1 MYINQ
6 AYKWKHDSWRYL
18 VGTLIIFL
26 LGWQL
31 IGAIPLIIISYFQT
45 ENLAEFMT
53 ASETAFASLY
63 PPKSNLYLFLMMTT
77 FIGGFVALWF
87 TIKFIHQQT
96 FTQLTTSRK
105 KVDWR
110 RIFFGFILI
119 ATFTIVTT
127 GIDFYYNPE
136 NYEVQFNLVPFAIM
150 FVIGVIFIPIQTS
163 FEEYFFRGYLMQGIG
178 VVARNKWV
186 PLLIT
191 SVIFGG
197 LHFFNPEV
205 EKLGNIAMV
214 YYIGTGL
221 FLGIITLMDEGMELA
236 LGFHAG
242 TNLIIALLVTSDWTV
257 FQTNSILLDLS
268 EPAAGFEII
277 MPVFIIY
284 PIFLAIMAWK
294 YKWTNWK
301 EKLLGKVVFPREEV
315 SIESNTFEKW

>member
-1 MYINQ
+1 MYLAQ
-6 AYKWKHDSWRYL
+6 VFKFKHDPWRYL
-18 VGTLIIFL
+18 IGTFIIFII
-26 LGWQL
+26 GWQL
-31 IGAIPLIIISYFQT
+31 IGSIPFTIISFLRA
-45 ENLAEFMT
+45 ENISEFMS
-53 ASETAFASLY
+53 ASESMFASLY
-63 PPKSNLYLFLMMTT
+63 EPKSNLYLFLIMTT
-77 FIGGFVALWF
+77 FIGGFITLWLV
-87 TIKFIHQQT
+87 IKYIHKQT

-105 KVDWR
+105 KMDWSR
-110 RIFFGFILI
+110 FFFGFGLI
-119 ATFTIVTT
+119 AVFSIVTT
-127 GIDFYYNPE
+127 AIDFYSNPDD
-136 NYEVQFNLVPFAIM
+136 YMVQFEWTPFIII
-150 FVIGVIFIPIQTS
+150 FVIAVIFIPIQTS
-163 FEEYFFRGYLMQGIG
+163 FEEYFFRGYLLQGIG
-178 VVARNKWV
+178 VVARNKWL

-221 FLGIITLMDEGMELA
+221 FLGIITLMDEGLELS

-268 EPAAGFEII
+268 EPSTGFEVV

-301 EKLLGKVVFPREEV
+301 EKLFGKIIPSPETISLEN
-315 SIESNTFEKW
+315 NTFE